1 MSIFIL
7 NFLQENG
14 IFPSTKFFT
23 KLAFDELLET
33 NIKHP
38 NEWNALAIGYIYENG
53 FFDEDGEEDLK
64 LSRDFYF
71 KSAALGNKIAEAGLA
86 RLDKR
91 KSALDSLIVS
101 LKNTK
106 SSANEIPLSGTNNPK
121 TFSEIVQSNFQSPF
135 SLPPPAGSP
144 GDHEI

>member
-7 NFLQENG
+7 NFLQKKCH
-14 IFPSTKFFT
+14 FSVYT

-38 NEWNALAIGYIYENG
+38 NEWNALAIGYMYENG

-101 LKNTK
+101 LKNYK
-106 SSANEIPLSGTNNPK
+106 LSIVLNRYNLKQAFSDSYLSDVLELNLYDLKVSSNSY
-121 TFSEIVQSNFQSPF
+121 
-135 SLPPPAGSP
+135 
-144 GDHEI
+144 